1 MSNATAPRRNSR
13 ELDTVISRGRQQI
26 ERLRAQIQQNKID
39 PNFFEQ
45 RLISLQ
51 DTFDKVIDDRK
62 FAAQDER
69 LARLYTVSRL
79 IGSSL
84 DLQTVLDQVMD
95 AIIQL
100 TNAERGFLMLLN
112 DDGNLIPRSQRN
124 FDAETL
130 DSNDTS
136 VSRSVT
142 SKVITSGQAIVT
154 TNAQE
159 DPRFSGQASIISNS
173 LSSIMASPLH
183 IREKIIGI
191 IYVDSRVSTGLFSE
205 DDLRLLDLFG
215 EQAAIAID
223 NAFTLQ
229 LRERALQAQ
238 IDALRIEI
246 DEAKTQRQVGEI
258 VESDFFQKLR
268 GQAQQLRTRSNKR
281 ATQLE

>member
-1 MSNATAPRRNSR
+1 MTNAAAPRRNSR
-13 ELDTVISRGRQQI
+13 ELDTMISRGRQQL

-39 PNFFEQ
+39 ANFFDQ
-45 RLISLQ
+45 RLVSLLE
-51 DTFDKVIDDRK
+51 TFDKILEDRK
-62 FAAQDER
+62 FSAQDER

-84 DLQTVLDQVMD
+84 DLQISLDQIMD

-100 TNAERGFLMLLN
+100 TNAERGFLMLL
-112 DDGNLIPRSQRN
+112 DDSGNLKPRSQRN
-124 FDAETL
+124 FDAEDL
-130 DSNDTS
+130 DNTDAT

-142 SKVITSGQAIVT
+142 SKVLSTGQAIVT

-173 LSSIMASPLH
+173 LSSIMASPLR
-183 IREKIIGI
+183 IAGKVIGV
-191 IYVDSRVSTGLFSE
+191 IYVDSRVLTGLFSE
-205 DDLRLLDLFG
+205 DDLHLLDLFG

-223 NAFTLQ
+223 NAFKVQ
-229 LRERALQAQ
+229 EREKALQAQ

-258 VESDFFQKLR
+258 VESEFFQTLR
-268 GQAQQLRTRSNKR
+268 GQAQRLRNRNKR
-281 ATQLE
+281 QTQTE